1 MDFVFHNG
9 DIPLKTPKFV
19 LSMQLRRLHLIN
31 FKNHEELV
39 WQFTHIN
46 CITGPNGA
54 GKTNVLDAIHY
65 LSLCK
70 SYFNS
75 TDLQNIRHEEG
86 FFMCA
91 GNYDDSGEAIALQLG
106 VKRNVRKT
114 IKKNGAEYDKLAQHI
129 GLIPLVIITPFDIQ
143 LVYESGEGRR
153 RFMDTIL
160 SQTDASYLEAL
171 QQYNRLLDQRN
182 RQLKQ
187 FAERNNF
194 NSTLLETYNQ
204 QLAPLAQ
211 AVYKKRKDFF
221 SSFIPVF
228 REKYALISD
237 SAETAGID
245 YESQLHQ
252 AGFLALMEENLRRDT
267 ALERTTAGPHRDDLD
282 FTLDGRPVKRFAS
295 QGQTKSFVIALKLAQ
310 YEYLK
315 ENTDKKPL
323 LLLDDIFEKLDAL
336 RAAQLM
342 ELVAGEGFGQLF
354 ITDTHRERLRGVFEN
369 LGLEPSYFHL
379 GAEEAVTANP

>member
-1 MDFVFHNG
+1 M
-9 DIPLKTPKFV
+9 L
-19 LSMQLRRLHLIN
+19 LRRLHLIN

-46 CITGPNGA
+46 CITGPNGV

-75 TDLQNIRHEEG
+75 ADTQNIRHEEG

-91 GNYDDSGEAIALQLG
+91 GNYDDNGDAIALQLG

-114 IKKNGAEYDKLAQHI
+114 IKKNGTEYDKLAQHI

-143 LVYESGEGRR
+143 LVYESGEERR

-160 SQTDASYLEAL
+160 SQTDAGYLEAL

-194 NSTLLETYNQ
+194 NSTLLDTYNQ

-211 AVYKKRKDFF
+211 AVYGKRKAFF
-221 SSFIPVF
+221 CSFIPVF

-237 SAETAGID
+237 SAETAGIE
-245 YESQLHQ
+245 YESQLH
-252 AGFLALMEENLRRDT
+252 GSDFLTLMDENLRRDM
-267 ALERTTAGPHRDDLD
+267 ALERTTTGPHKDDLD
-282 FTLDGRPVKRFAS
+282 FSLDGRPVKRFAS

-315 ENTDKKPL
+315 ANTGKKPL

-354 ITDTHRERLRGVFEN
+354 ITDTHRERLRGVFEG

-379 GAEEAVTANP
+379 GTEETVTANP